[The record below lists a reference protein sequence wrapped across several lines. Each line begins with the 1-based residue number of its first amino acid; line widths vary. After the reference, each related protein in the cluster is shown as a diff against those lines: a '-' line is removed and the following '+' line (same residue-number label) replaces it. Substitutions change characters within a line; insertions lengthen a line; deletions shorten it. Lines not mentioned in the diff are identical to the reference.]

1 MIIEAI
7 PGSSI
12 KFPSPHNSLL
22 GGQSTIKKYF
32 DSRCTQKFGGRCPIT
47 KGLTVSSVYFNL
59 GHTKCDINSKPHD
72 GKLTILL

>member
-32 DSRCTQKFGGRCPIT
+32 DSRSDPNDKPKGEADGRAGQDSGT
-47 KGLTVSSVYFNL
+47 
-59 GHTKCDINSKPHD
+59 GHAGDAGTRE
-72 GKLTILL
+72 